1 VGENTI
7 YIEFSIDEASKK
19 HVDDSIDRMGQRADA
34 ATGGM
39 GAKLTKEFEQ
49 SGKSVK
55 DYEKLITGL
64 QKVVSN
70 PVEMGMMKDADI
82 TLMRGKLDQFDQAL
96 QKTYGSMDQA
106 TKAQFNNL
114 SRDAE
119 TIISDLFTTNKMSSS
134 FARGFQQNVA
144 KMAQTTAME
153 ARKMS
158 ADLSAGIVVSPE
170 AMTNMRTKLAE
181 VNDMMFEQITNARK
195 AGVQIGD
202 DLKRPFNELT
212 SATNEFGR
220 TVDRVLVKYSK
231 NVTENKLNQ
240 AKTMLTG
247 LRTGETYS
255 DKELKAMVSDL
266 KAVDSQFTNMH
277 KSGTKLNTA
286 QQEQWRTSRQVI
298 KEFAGE
304 MRNIERQQSFMNS
317 GFAKFSIIM
326 SGLAATIFV
335 MQNVV
340 AAIRGFIAPLAELES
355 SLVVTQRRM
364 NVFGEQA
371 IKLKNILTEPG
382 ALGYG
387 GPAKIA
393 KEFEDLVVAGWKA
406 DEALA
411 MIQNNIIQ
419 RNIELEGTTRD
430 SLDKLSEW
438 WNNLLIDAADV
449 LMPMIEATERLG
461 KQSDRY
467 LRFMIA
473 QRTELKRLKALYDEK
488 WEARIIGV
496 NDDELKKELARI
508 KSEIIEVEV
517 LLKVK
522 RDDPIIPKYLK
533 RLDDANAKPDNA
545 AAGKQ
550 TEADAF
556 LGVARKNYETNKQK
570 FKAFEKDLSFSQPL
584 YKTVADFDKMLAEI
598 YMVAEER
605 GEHWVTDLA
614 TKVHNAWKLKN
625 VRVPLW
631 KDLEEQTGYSTKE
644 YSAYKKEQAKA
655 SYEWYLDFLD
665 KEFADILVAEEKFV
679 SRQKKLA
686 PLMDIWNQVYKR
698 KGIKPDAMIANEIK
712 VAQHAIDKVVA
723 SKLLTPEEGKAE
735 KAAVSDEIKYQQ
747 QMDHLKRIEDV
758 FKQTGIMTQE
768 HYNLQKLKD
777 DKYMHDYGNEMT
789 TVIEQVTQAKLT
801 AARDMNWIKGPLE
814 DEANVYSM
822 LGIATEEYIRL
833 LERKRNIQNEVDK
846 ANPSTAPYAEELDA
860 EREWLDEQA
869 VLKAKMDAYST
880 LYSSTKHMSQ
890 EYYDNEIKIAQ
901 HAADEIIRLT
911 GEIGLA
917 NEHMARRQLELDAM
931 RLHSSDDYM
940 EGMKIALREVEMEH
954 KSAAERTAEF
964 WRDAHQA
971 MGDSFTDLFYDVLMW
986 EMDSL
991 EDYARAFISSIAQ
1004 SMANQFGDMASNG
1017 LSSLINMGV
1026 SALGGMF
1033 GGGSAITTTGGGAM
1047 YGGMYP
1053 VNMPHTGGIVG
1064 SATLGDGAK
1073 AYVDPSIFF
1082 NAPRFHSGL
1091 KPDEFPAILQR
1102 GEEVVPRDK
1111 VGAKQDGD
1119 KVKIINVL
1127 DPSVV
1132 GNYLSTTAG
1141 ERLIVNYMQRNKR
1154 VLT

>member
-1 VGENTI
+1 MGENTI

-39 GAKLTKEFEQ
+39 GAKYAKEFEQ
-49 SGKSVK
+49 SGKSIK
-55 DYEKLITGL
+55 DYEKLVTGL
-64 QKVVSN
+64 QQVVSN

-82 TLMRGKLDQFDQAL
+82 TLMRGKLDRFDQEL
-96 QKTYGSMDQA
+96 QKQVGGMSPAM
-106 TKAQFNNL
+106 KAHFNNL
-114 SRDAE
+114 SKDAE
-119 TIISDLFTTNKMSSS
+119 AIINDLFMTDRMSSS
-134 FARGFQQNVA
+134 FNRGFQQNIA
-144 KMAQTTAME
+144 KLSQTTAME

-181 VNDMMFEQITNARK
+181 VNDMMFEQITNAKK
-195 AGVQIGD
+195 AGVQIGGE
-202 DLKRPFNELT
+202 LKKPFNELT

-240 AKTMLTG
+240 AKSMLTG

-266 KAVDSQFTNMH
+266 RAVDSQFTNMH

-304 MRNIERQQSFMNS
+304 MRHIERQQSFMNS
-317 GFAKFSIIM
+317 GLAKFSIIM

-335 MQNVV
+335 MQNII
-340 AAIRGFIAPLAELES
+340 AGIKAFMAPLVELES

-438 WNNLLIDAADV
+438 WNNLLADAADV
-449 LMPMIEATERLG
+449 LMPMIEATEKIG

-473 QRTELKRLKALYDEK
+473 QRAELKRLKALYEEK
-488 WEARIIGV
+488 WEAKIMGV
-496 NDDELKKELARI
+496 NDTELKKELARI

-522 RDDPIIPKYLK
+522 RDDPVIPKYLK
-533 RLDDANAKPDNA
+533 RLDDANAKPKDA

-570 FKAFEKDLSFSQPL
+570 FKEFEKELSFSQPL

-598 YMVAEER
+598 YMIAEER

-614 TKVHNAWKLKN
+614 TKVHNAWKLKT
-625 VRVPLW
+625 VRVPTW
-631 KDLEEQTGYSTKE
+631 KQLEESTGIETEE
-644 YSAYKKEQAKA
+644 YKAYKKEQVKA
-655 SYEWYLDFLD
+655 NYEWNLDWIN
-665 KEFADILVAEEKFV
+665 KEHADILAAEEKFAAK
-679 SRQKKLA
+679 QAKLA

-712 VAQHAIDKVVA
+712 VAQHAIDKVVN
-723 SKLLTPEEGKAE
+723 SKLLTADEGKTE
-735 KAAVSDEIKYQQ
+735 KESIAAEIKYQQ
-747 QMDHLKRIEDV
+747 QMDHLKRIQDV
-758 FKQTGIMTQE
+758 FKQTGIMTDE

-777 DKYMHDYGNEMT
+777 DKYMKDYGNEMT

-801 AARDMNWIKGPLE
+801 AARDMDWIKGPLE
-814 DEANVYSM
+814 DEVNLYNM
-822 LGIATEEYIRL
+822 LGIATEEYVRL
-833 LERKRNIQNEVDK
+833 LERKRNIQKSVDL
-846 ANPSTAPYAEELDA
+846 ANPSTAPYAEDLDA
-860 EREWLDEQA
+860 ERAWQNEQT
-869 VLKAKMDAYST
+869 VIKSKMDAYNT

-890 EYYDNEIKIAQ
+890 EHYNNEIKIAQ
-901 HAADEIIRLT
+901 HARDEIIRLT
-911 GEIGLA
+911 KDIELA

-940 EGMKIALREVEMEH
+940 EGMKVALREVEMEH
-954 KSAAERTAEF
+954 KSAAERTADF

-971 MGDSFTDLFYDVLMW
+971 MGDSFTELFYDVLMW

-1004 SMANQFGDMASNG
+1004 IMANQFGSMASNG
-1017 LSSLINMGV
+1017 ISSLIKMGV

-1033 GGGSAITTTGGGAM
+1033 GGGSAITNTGGGM
-1047 YGGMYP
+1047 VYGGMYP

-1102 GEEVVPRDK
+1102 GEEVIPRDRVK
-1111 VGAKQDGD
+1111 ADSD

-1127 DPSVV
+1127 DPSVI
-1132 GNYLSTTAG
+1132 GDYLSTSAG
-1141 ERLIVNYMQRNKR
+1141 ERIIVNYMQRNKR
-1154 VLT
+1154 VLQ